1 MLIIDLTDKSTR
13 ILTKDKCE
21 EELARSIKELSIYK
35 KEKAPKEKINYSKAK
50 VAIWERVLF
59 HVNNGEIITINDKQE
74 IHWLETSKIQVN

>member
-1 MLIIDLTDKSTR
+1 MLIPDFTDKSTR

-35 KEKAPKEKINYSKAK
+35 KEKAPKEKINYSEAK
-50 VAIWERVLF
+50 VAIWKRVLF
-59 HVNNGEIITINDKQE
+59 HVNNCEIITINDKQE